1 MRGNSQIPLLP
12 TRYFA
17 FSSISETT
25 TEREKQKM
33 MTMNTLVC
41 QEPKKLRWTQ
51 REVPVPGD
59 DEALI
64 KIKTVGI
71 CGTDIHAWG
80 GNQPFF
86 NYPRVLGHEICG
98 EVVGIG
104 KNIRTLHQGQQ
115 VAVIPYVACQH
126 CPACLSGKTNCCE
139 AISVIGVH
147 QDGGFSEYLS
157 VPVSNLLPADGIDP
171 EAAAL
176 IEPFAIS
183 AHAVRRAAIQPGE
196 HLLVVGAG
204 PIGLGAAAI
213 AHADGARVVVA
224 DTSPARREHVQRSLG
239 VAALD
244 PSAADFTD
252 RLRAEYDGA
261 LAQKVIDATGNPQ
274 AMNNTVNLIRHGGTI
289 VFVGLHKGDLQ
300 FSDPEFHKKETTMM
314 GSRNATGEDFAK
326 VGRLM
331 AEGKLTAEMMLT
343 HRYAFRE
350 LAEVYEAEVI
360 NNRGLIKGVIGF

>member
-1 MRGNSQIPLLP
+1 M
-12 TRYFA
+12 T
-17 FSSISETT
+17 
-25 TEREKQKM
+25 
-33 MTMNTLVC
+33 TMNTLVC
-41 QEPKKLRWTQ
+41 QEPKKLRWIQ
-51 REVPVPGD
+51 RDVPAPRD
-59 DEALI
+59 NEALI

-98 EVVGIG
+98 DVVALG
-104 KNIRTLHQGQQ
+104 KNIQTLNIGQQ
-115 VAVIPYVACQH
+115 VAVIPYVACQQ
-126 CPACLSGKTNCCE
+126 CPACQSGKTNCCE

-157 VPVSNLLPADGIDP
+157 VPVSNLLPADGINP

-183 AHAVRRAAIQPGE
+183 AHAVRRAAIQPGDC
-196 HLLVVGAG
+196 LLVV
-204 PIGLGAAAI
+204 GAAAI
-213 AHADGARVVVA
+213 AHAEGANVIVA
-224 DTSPARREHVQRSLG
+224 DTSPARREHVQACLG
-239 VAALD
+239 VPTLD

-252 RLRAEYDGA
+252 QLRAQCGGP

-274 AMNNTVNLIRHGGTI
+274 AMNNAVNLIRHGGSI

-300 FSDPEFHKKETTMM
+300 FSDPEFHKKETTIM
-314 GSRNATGEDFAK
+314 GSRNATGEDFAN

-331 AEGKLTAEMMLT
+331 AEGKLSAEMMLT

-360 NNRGLIKGVIGF
+360 NNRGLIKGVIAF